1 MTRLRAALLLSAV
14 MLIAGLATGRTM
26 FYNIFFLLVAV
37 IVLSYA
43 WAWAGVNWL
52 RLTRQTRSR
61 RAQVGMPI
69 EEVFRLRNIG
79 PLPKL
84 WLEVL
89 DDSDLPG
96 HRASH
101 VAYNIPP
108 STEYAWTVRTY
119 CLERG
124 RYRLGPITLVSSDPF
139 GLFTIRRALSRTTNV
154 VVYPATFYLRSF
166 PMPIG
171 TLPGGDALRRRTHQI
186 TANAAGI
193 REYYQGDSFNRIHW
207 PSTARKGRL
216 LVKEFELDPMSDVWI
231 FLDMAAASHFGERHL
246 DPSQIVEQAGGRRPP
261 KFELPNSTEEY
272 SVSVAASIA
281 QYFLR
286 NNQSLGLAAAGQ
298 SWEIVQADRGDR
310 QALKILETLAVL
322 RAEGRIP
329 LPEILYRETSR
340 LARGSTIIIVTPSVN
355 VRWARTARHL
365 STTGLRVV
373 PVLIDPQG
381 FGGDSGAAQ
390 VLAELEVAG
399 IKPVLVQRG
408 SNWVDVFDRAPPA
421 VGRWIV

>member
-1 MTRLRAALLLSAV
+1 
-14 MLIAGLATGRTM
+14 
-26 FYNIFFLLVAV
+26 
-37 IVLSYA
+37 
-43 WAWAGVNWL
+43 
-52 RLTRQTRSR
+52 
-61 RAQVGMPI
+61 
-69 EEVFRLRNIG
+69 
-79 PLPKL
+79 
-84 WLEVL
+84 
-89 DDSDLPG
+89 
-96 HRASH
+96 
-101 VAYNIPP
+101 
-108 STEYAWTVRTY
+108 
-119 CLERG
+119 
-124 RYRLGPITLVSSDPF
+124 
-139 GLFTIRRALSRTTNV
+139 
-154 VVYPATFYLRSF
+154 
-166 PMPIG
+166 MPIG

-193 REYYQGDSFNRIHW
+193 REYYPGDSFNRIHW